1 MKTVDVLSDRK
12 ARVALLLFLLCLL
25 SGIVY
30 WDFLTF
36 NHLYLYKDIGSDT
49 INGFYPLYVHL
60 ADYMRAEGW
69 PGWSF
74 NQGMGQ
80 NIFPH
85 SIGDPFNLLVVMMG
99 ADYIAYGLIYVQVL
113 KVFLAGILF
122 YLYLRV
128 LSLEPMAAIM
138 GALFYAFSGF
148 IILGGTWYIFSVDAV
163 YFALLLYAFERYLK
177 ERVWVYFAVG
187 VALVA
192 AGMSFNLYLYAMFFL
207 PYCLFRYY
215 LCHGWQPKAL
225 LRFLLQLTA
234 LVVLGIGVSAVF
246 LVANVQEMLNSPRV
260 LGEVSLFD
268 KLMDQPILRFEGFVH
283 NITAVMRLF
292 SSDLLGIG
300 SQFRGWYNYLE
311 APMFYCGLLT
321 LLLAPQVF
329 VQLNGKQ
336 KIAYALFAVV
346 FILPVIMPFFRH
358 LFWAFSGEYYRLFS
372 IFFALVFLFFG
383 THALSFILKTGRVH
397 VGMLIAT
404 LVVLLAMLF
413 SPYMLAVGVKVEVVD
428 GDLALLV
435 AVLLSVYTV
444 LVLVLGLKSIKYR
457 QAAQWGLLLV
467 VCVELASFSWQTVN
481 DRSILT
487 AEEMESRA
495 GYNDYSNEAVA
506 AIKKVDLGFYRI
518 GKTYSSGPA
527 MHSSLNDG
535 KVQHYF
541 GTDSYH
547 SFNQLNYIR
556 FLDAVDIIGDGESAT
571 RWASGITDNPIL
583 ASFSAVKYV
592 LVKNTQHVQNLAK
605 YGYQLVHKAGDV
617 LVLQNPYYL
626 PFGFT
631 YDSYLS
637 EEAFMSLSTSKK
649 RIALMKTAVMKTIDG
664 KVPSQLE
671 SFEPASIQS
680 AYDSNAYIG
689 DVRQRR
695 ADVFKINEFSHN
707 LIKGEVA
714 LDQPKML
721 FFTLPFDVGWAA
733 TVNGE
738 QVEIQQVNIGFS
750 GVLLPS
756 GKHSIE
762 LNYHLPYFTGSL
774 IISIIFILGLLS
786 VLWCGRTKPIMVKVM
801 PALTE

>member
-1 MKTVDVLSDRK
+1 MTNNVSTVDILSDRK
-12 ARVALLLFLLCLL
+12 ARVALLLSLLCLL

-36 NHLYLYKDIGSDT
+36 THLYLYKDIGSDT
-49 INGFYPLYVHL
+49 VNGFYPLYVHL

-74 NQGMGQ
+74 NRGMGQ

-99 ADYIAYGLIYVQVL
+99 SEYIAYGLVYVQVL
-113 KVFLAGILF
+113 KVFLAGIIF

-128 LSLEPMAAIM
+128 LSLEPMAAII

-148 IILGGTWYIFSVDAV
+148 MILGGTWYIFSVDAV

-177 ERVWVYFAVG
+177 DRVWVYFALG

-192 AGMSFNLYLYAMFFL
+192 AGMSFNLYLYTMFFL

-225 LRFLLQLTA
+225 FRFLLQLTA
-234 LVVLGIGVSAVF
+234 LAVLGIGVSAVF

-260 LGEVSLFD
+260 LGEVSLFNR
-268 KLMDQPILRFEGFVH
+268 LMDKPILRFEGFVH

-292 SSDLLGIG
+292 SSDLLGTG

-329 VQLNGKQ
+329 VQLNGKK
-336 KIAYALFAVV
+336 KIAYALFAMI

-358 LFWAFSGEYYRLFS
+358 LFWAFSGDYYRLFS

-383 THALSFILKTGRVH
+383 MHGLSFILKTGRVH
-397 VGMLIAT
+397 VGVLVVT
-404 LVVLLAMLF
+404 LVVLLVMLF

-428 GDLALLV
+428 GDLILLIAALL
-435 AVLLSVYTV
+435 LVYAM
-444 LVLVLGLKSIKYR
+444 LVLGLKSVKYR
-457 QAAQWGLLLV
+457 QAAQWSLLLV

-487 AEEMESRA
+487 AEEMESKA

-506 AIKKVDLGFYRI
+506 AIKKVDSGFYRI
-518 GKTYSSGPA
+518 GKTYSSGAA
-527 MHSSLNDG
+527 MHASLNDA
-535 KVQHYF
+535 KVQGYF
-541 GTDSYH
+541 GVDSYH

-556 FLDAVDIIGDGESAT
+556 FLDAVDVIGDGESAT
-571 RWASGITDNPIL
+571 RWAGGITDSPIL

-592 LVKNTQHVQNLAK
+592 LVKDSRYVKNLAK
-605 YGYQLVHKAGDV
+605 YGYQLVHKEGDV

-631 YDSYLS
+631 YDSYLN
-637 EEAFMSLSTSKK
+637 EELLMSLPTSRK
-649 RIALMKTAVMKTIDG
+649 RIALIKTAVV
-664 KVPSQLE
+664 KVVGGDVSSQLVPFD
-671 SFEPASIQS
+671 SAGIQS
-680 AYDSNAYIG
+680 AYSSDAYLG
-689 DVRQRR
+689 DIRQRHS
-695 ADVFKINEFSHN
+695 DVFKINDFSHN
-707 LIKGEVA
+707 FIKGEIA

-721 FFTLPFDVGWAA
+721 FFTLPFDVGWVAS
-733 TVNGE
+733 VNGR

-750 GVLLPS
+750 GILLPV
-756 GKHSIE
+756 GKHVIE
-762 LNYHLPYFTGSL
+762 LSYHLPYFTGSL
-774 IISIIFILGLLS
+774 IISIVFIVGLLS
-786 VLWCGRTKPIMVKVM
+786 VLWCGRVKPVMVKEM
-801 PALTE
+801 AE